1 MLLKPKTEGRLR
13 RKSGKNLRSLHLQVE
28 RSQLKTE
35 RQESQL
41 LSLRS
46 TWGSTGDLRD
56 VLPNPRR
63 SISEFDLRLSDRGEE
78 EPIASGTLRQNC
90 SFGFPEDMNEISGKK
105 NVAGNM
111 SSEDVQSSVNMTS
124 SPSSRLR
131 SFSDSPD
138 LSSFITRKFKPSV
151 GRRLLNQREFRG
163 SLPSICI
170 TPSTSDVQCSPFLT
184 RIRDSSVRNVENR
197 EGNESRQDS
206 INPED
211 QKKET
216 EEEEKEKGKHQPQST
231 EKGEDVMCQRKVGVV
246 TVTSQASLED
256 LPAMDMQLRD
266 ETRTFEGVINTEAQN
281 GGSSCK

>member
-1 MLLKPKTEGRLR
+1 M
-13 RKSGKNLRSLHLQVE
+13 S
-28 RSQLKTE
+28 
-35 RQESQL
+35 
-41 LSLRS
+41 SLRF

-63 SISEFDLRLSDRGEE
+63 SISEFDLRLSDRREE
-78 EPIASGTLRQNC
+78 EPIAPGTLRQNF

-105 NVAGNM
+105 NVAENL
-111 SSEDVQSSVNMTS
+111 SSDDVQKCANMIS

-151 GRRLLNQREFRG
+151 SKRLLNQREFRG

-170 TPSTSDVQCSPFLT
+170 TPSSSDVECSPFLT
-184 RIRDSSVRNVENR
+184 RICDSSVRNVENR
-197 EGNESRQDS
+197 EGNKSRKVS
-206 INPED
+206 TNPGD

-216 EEEEKEKGKHQPQST
+216 EEEEKEKGKHQPQSA
-231 EKGEDVMCQRKVGVV
+231 EKEEDVMCQRKVSVV
-246 TVTSQASLED
+246 AVASQASLKD

-266 ETRTFEGVINTEAQN
+266 ETRAFEGVINTEVQN
-281 GGSSCK
+281 EGSSRK